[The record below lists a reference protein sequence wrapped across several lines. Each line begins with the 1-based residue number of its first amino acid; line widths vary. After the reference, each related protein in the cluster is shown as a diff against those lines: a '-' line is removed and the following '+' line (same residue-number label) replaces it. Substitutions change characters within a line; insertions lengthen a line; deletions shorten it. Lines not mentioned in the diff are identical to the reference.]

1 MIGAMTLTRPSNGSC
16 CGAIAATTPVG
27 SGVENEKYGP
37 ATGLAPPNTAA
48 SLSVQ
53 PA

>member
-1 MIGAMTLTRPSNGSC
+1 MGASTDTSPSSACSGRRDRRDH
-16 CGAIAATTPVG
+16 PVG
-27 SGVENEKYGP
+27 SGAENEKYGP
-37 ATGLAPPNTAA
+37 ATGFAPPNTAA